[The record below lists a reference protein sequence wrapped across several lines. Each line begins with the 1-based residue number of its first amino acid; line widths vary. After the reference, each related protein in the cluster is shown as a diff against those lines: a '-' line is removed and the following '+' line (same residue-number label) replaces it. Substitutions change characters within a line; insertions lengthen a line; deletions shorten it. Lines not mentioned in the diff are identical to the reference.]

1 MCFDHSFLDM
11 TAEFEWKNVI
21 YIFLWTYHCVYAVCQ
36 TIVAHS
42 KSWKGFS
49 MGENVNVSKHTF
61 LHFDFFVENL
71 HVFSFQG
78 E

>member
-1 MCFDHSFLDM
+1 
-11 TAEFEWKNVI
+11 
-21 YIFLWTYHCVYAVCQ
+21 
-36 TIVAHS
+36 
-42 KSWKGFS
+42 
-49 MGENVNVSKHTF
+49 MGENVYVSKHIF